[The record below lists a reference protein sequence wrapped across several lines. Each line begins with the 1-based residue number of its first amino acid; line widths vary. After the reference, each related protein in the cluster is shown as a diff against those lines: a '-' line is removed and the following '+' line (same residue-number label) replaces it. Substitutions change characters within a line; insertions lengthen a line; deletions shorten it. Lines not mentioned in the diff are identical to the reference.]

1 MPVRFEVKINE
12 KHILDFLL
20 YHGRTRLSGYIGIVL
35 AIITLT
41 LGIIDVAN
49 GNPAAS
55 LTWFAFAGI
64 LMVFPRTQL
73 KKKAKRQAQ
82 SEMFQNSLQYEFSKE
97 GITARQRDV
106 VVTNTWDSIMK
117 VVSTKKCIFVYMSR
131 VRAIIFPKEAMG
143 DQYEA
148 AVTIIRENMPAKKVR
163 IR

>member
-1 MPVRFEVKINE
+1 MSVKFEVKINE

-20 YHGRTRLSGYIGIVL
+20 YHGRTRMTGYIGVVL
-35 AIITLT
+35 TILTLT

-64 LMVFPRTQL
+64 LMIFPRTQL

-82 SEMFQNSLQYEFSKE
+82 ADMFQNSLEYEFSKE
-97 GITARQRDV
+97 GITARQGDV
-106 VVTNTWDSIMK
+106 VVTNTWDSMNK

-143 DQYEA
+143 DKYDE
-148 AVTIIRENMPAKKVR
+148 VVSMIRENMPAKKVR

>member
-1 MPVRFEVKINE
+1 MPVKFEVKIND

-20 YHGRTRLSGYIGIVL
+20 YHGRTRLSGYIGTIL
-35 AIITLT
+35 AIVTLT

-64 LMVFPRTQL
+64 IMIFPRTQL
-73 KKKAKRQAQ
+73 KKKAKNQAQ
-82 SEMFQNSLQYEFSKE
+82 LDMFQKSLEYEFSKE
-97 GITARQRDV
+97 GITARQESV
-106 VVTNTWDSIMK
+106 VVTNAWDSIQK

-143 DQYEA
+143 DKYDE
-148 AVTIIRENMPAKKVR
+148 VVGMIRANLPAKKVR